1 MRLVA
6 ARIGHQL
13 NFRDLSEEL
22 GIPET
27 TLNTYLTVLEKT
39 ALVYLLPEHSENGR
53 NRKLQSHKVY
63 FTDTGL
69 CAFLS
74 GWPTKKALMD
84 GAMNDLML
92 ENFVII
98 EILKSYRNRS
108 VEPQLYYIRDS
119 DGKEIDLL
127 IEENEK
133 IYPIEIKKT
142 ASPNPSMV
150 KNFEVI
156 PEEIRGN
163 GALVCFVQDD
173 FPLNG
178 EASAIPISYL

>member
-13 NFRDLSEEL
+13 NFRALSEEL

-27 TLNTYLTVLEKT
+27 TLNTYLTFLEKT

-53 NRKLQSHKVY
+53 NRKLQSHIVY

-74 GWPTKKALMD
+74 GWTTKKALMD
-84 GAMNDLML
+84 GAMNDLIH

-98 EILKSYRNRS
+98 
-108 VEPQLYYIRDS
+108 
-119 DGKEIDLL
+119 
-127 IEENEK
+127 
-133 IYPIEIKKT
+133 
-142 ASPNPSMV
+142 
-150 KNFEVI
+150 
-156 PEEIRGN
+156 
-163 GALVCFVQDD
+163 
-173 FPLNG
+173 
-178 EASAIPISYL
+178 